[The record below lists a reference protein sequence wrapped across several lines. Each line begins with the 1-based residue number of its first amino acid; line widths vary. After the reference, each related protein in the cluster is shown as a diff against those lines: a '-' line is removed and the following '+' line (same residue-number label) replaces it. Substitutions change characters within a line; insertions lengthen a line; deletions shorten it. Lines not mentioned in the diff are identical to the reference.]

1 MEIYHLKIS
10 IDSYEDKLKASKS
23 ANAEQLTSF
32 QEEIKGKEELIQEL
46 QSIIKGK
53 ILELFKSFCFI
64 NRTPLDRLSLKYPIL
79 ARENELKELKEE
91 HDGLEAASSDQVEVA
106 AKFQKMALNMEED
119 IEAQKDEIQI
129 LHAAIEEHKEELTR
143 QVAEN
148 DVLKEKEI
156 ILQNQIQKQ
165 THDFKNQQT
174 EFEVCFSQL
183 KVLSENNTLILE
195 A

>member
-1 MEIYHLKIS
+1 MRAIFNGKNFEFSKTRFYHLIPETLENVLGPGTKNFGIFEERFPQGS
-10 IDSYEDKLKASKS
+10 IERPLKC
-23 ANAEQLTSF
+23 L
-32 QEEIKGKEELIQEL
+32 L
-46 QSIIKGK
+46 
-53 ILELFKSFCFI
+53 
-64 NRTPLDRLSLKYPIL
+64 L

-106 AKFQKMALNMEED
+106 AKFQKMALSMEED

-156 ILQNQIQKQ
+156 ILQNQLQKQ
-165 THDFKNQQT
+165 TQDLKNQQT
-174 EFEVCFSQL
+174 EIEVRFSQFHSIFEKKIFL
-183 KVLSENNTLILE
+183 PLF
-195 A
+195 

>member
-1 MEIYHLKIS
+1 M
-10 IDSYEDKLKASKS
+10 
-23 ANAEQLTSF
+23 
-32 QEEIKGKEELIQEL
+32 
-46 QSIIKGK
+46 
-53 ILELFKSFCFI
+53 
-64 NRTPLDRLSLKYPIL
+64 
-79 ARENELKELKEE
+79 KELKEE

-106 AKFQKMALNMEED
+106 AKFQKMALSMEED

-165 THDFKNQQT
+165 AHDFKNQQT
-174 EFEVCFSQL
+174 EFEVCFSQFSQ
-183 KVLSENNTLILE
+183 SEKYPHFRSLNCNKQRIVRIWLGSWMPKLQKSK
-195 A
+195 